1 MPRKS
6 FVLGTIIV
14 SFLLCSSIFAGKVIE
29 EVVAKINDDIIT
41 KSEFEES
48 ERQLTREIYSNYTGA
63 ELDEKLKAS
72 RDYLLYNLI
81 NEKLLFQKAEQQYDL
96 KKLGDS
102 LVKELRDQKNL
113 KTKEEFDKFLKEVRL
128 TEEELKNEILKYQA
142 PQMILNSL
150 VRDKITVGEKEIESH
165 YNENIVQFTSPEKRT
180 VLEIILLATDENREE
195 MRKKG
200 EEALAKLK
208 GGADFAT
215 IAAEYSDGATKEKGG
230 LLGTFTKGELASDLE
245 MQAFSLKQGEVSA
258 LIETAYGFHIVKVDR
273 LEAEKVRPLEEARF
287 EIYDAI
293 SNTKYEQAVDEL
305 LTQMW
310 EDSTIEVNDKYK
322 ERLNIRHVSQKE

>member
-1 MPRKS
+1 MLRKI
-6 FVLGTIIV
+6 FVFSTIIV
-14 SFLLCSSIFAGKVIE
+14 SFLLCGSVFAGKVIE
-29 EVVAKINDDIIT
+29 EVVVKINDDIIT

-72 RDYLLYNLI
+72 RDYLMYNLI
-81 NEKLLFQKAEQQYDL
+81 NEKLLFQKAEQQFDL

-102 LVKELRDQKNL
+102 LVKELRDQRNL
-113 KTKEEFDKFLKEVRL
+113 KAKEEFDKFLKDVRL

-150 VRDKITVGEKEIESH
+150 VRDKITVGENEIESY
-165 YNENIVQFTSPEKRT
+165 YNKNIAQFTSAEKRT
-180 VLEIILLATDENREE
+180 IREIVLLATDENREE

-200 EEALAKLK
+200 EEVLAKIK
-208 GGADFAT
+208 EGEDFAT

-230 LLGTFTKGELASDLE
+230 LLGTFAKGELASDLE
-245 MQAFSLKQGEVSA
+245 THVFSMKHGEVST
-258 LIETAYGFHIVKVDR
+258 LIETPYGFHIVKIDAI
-273 LEAEKVRPLEEARF
+273 EEEKVRPLEEARF
-287 EIYDAI
+287 EIYDSI
-293 SNTKYEQAVDEL
+293 SNTKYEKAVDEL

-322 ERLNIRHVSQKE
+322 DRLNIRHVSQKE